1 METPKITKVELELDA
16 VSGELR
22 VMHDL
27 LNIFANNWFEETHK
41 TDMIKRERTS
51 ELVSQIWSEAPMY
64 SSMLTAL
71 FASLTGLEKEVD
83 AVLESEIAR
92 VSNGC

>member
-22 VMHDL
+22 TMHDL
-27 LNIFANNWFEETHK
+27 LNIFANWFEETHK
-41 TDMIKRERTS
+41 TDMLNRERT
-51 ELVSQIWSEAPMY
+51 ERLVSPLWNEAPMY
-64 SSMLTAL
+64 NSLITAL

-83 AVLESEIAR
+83 AVLEAE
-92 VSNGC
+92 VSA

>member
-22 VMHDL
+22 TMHDL
-27 LNIFANNWFEETHK
+27 LNIFANWFEETHK
-41 TDMIKRERTS
+41 TDMLNRERT
-51 ELVSQIWSEAPMY
+51 EQLVSQLWNEAPMY
-64 SSMLTAL
+64 SSLITAL

-83 AVLESEIAR
+83 AVLEAE
-92 VSNGC
+92 VSA

>member
-22 VMHDL
+22 TMHDL
-27 LNIFANNWFEETHK
+27 LNIFANWFEETHK
-41 TDMIKRERTS
+41 ADMIDRERD
-51 ELVSQIWSEAPMY
+51 ERLVSQLWNEAPMY
-64 SSMLTAL
+64 SSLITAL

-83 AVLESEIAR
+83 AVLEAEIAR
-92 VSNGC
+92 VGNGC

>member
-1 METPKITKVELELDA
+1 METPKITKAELELDA

-27 LNIFANNWFEETHK
+27 LNIFANWFDETHK

-51 ELVSQIWSEAPMY
+51 ELVSQIWREAPMY
-64 SSMLTAL
+64 SSLITAL

-83 AVLESEIAR
+83 EVLDYQIAEQE
-92 VSNGC
+92 VNA

>member
-1 METPKITKVELELDA
+1 MQKKITKVELELDA

-27 LNIFANNWFEETHK
+27 LNIFANWFEETHK
-41 TDMIKRERTS
+41 TDTIKRERTS
-51 ELVSQIWSEAPMY
+51 ELVSQIWREAPMC

-83 AVLESEIAR
+83 EVLNYQITEQEVNA
-92 VSNGC
+92 

>member
-1 METPKITKVELELDA
+1 METPKLTKVELELDA

-27 LNIFANNWFEETHK
+27 LNIFANWFEETHK

-51 ELVSQIWSEAPMY
+51 ELVSQIWNEAPMY

-83 AVLESEIAR
+83 EVLNYQIAEQE
-92 VSNGC
+92 VNA

>member
-22 VMHDL
+22 TMHDL
-27 LNIFANNWFEETHK
+27 LNIFANWFEETHK
-41 TDMIKRERTS
+41 TDMLKRERT
-51 ELVSQIWSEAPMY
+51 ERLVSQLWNEAPMY
-64 SSMLTAL
+64 NSLITAL

-83 AVLESEIAR
+83 EVIEAEINKESAA
-92 VSNGC
+92 

>member
-22 VMHDL
+22 TMHDI
-27 LNIFANNWFEETHK
+27 LNIFSIWFEETHK
-41 TDMIKRERTS
+41 TDELDRQRTDD
-51 ELVSQIWSEAPMY
+51 LVSQLWNEAPMY

-83 AVLESEIAR
+83 EVLNYQITEQEVNA
-92 VSNGC
+92 

>member
-1 METPKITKVELELDA
+1 METPKISKVELELDA

-27 LNIFANNWFEETHK
+27 LNIFANWFEETHK
-41 TDMIKRERTS
+41 ADMIDRERD
-51 ELVSQIWSEAPMY
+51 ERLVSQLWSEAPMY

-83 AVLESEIAR
+83 EVLNYQIAEQE
-92 VSNGC
+92 VNA

>member
-1 METPKITKVELELDA
+1 METPKITKVALELDA

-22 VMHDL
+22 VMHDI
-27 LNIFANNWFEETHK
+27 LNIFANWFEETHK
-41 TDMIKRERTS
+41 TDMIDRESTS
-51 ELVSQIWSEAPMY
+51 ELVSQVWNEAPMY
-64 SSMLTAL
+64 NSMLTAL

>member
-1 METPKITKVELELDA
+1 MQSHKITKAELELDA

-27 LNIFANNWFEETHK
+27 LNIFANWFEETHK
-41 TDMIKRERTS
+41 TDMINRERT
-51 ELVSQIWSEAPMY
+51 ERLVSQLWNEAPMY
-64 SSMLTAL
+64 NSLITAL

-83 AVLESEIAR
+83 AVLEAEINKESAA
-92 VSNGC
+92 

>member
-27 LNIFANNWFEETHK
+27 LNIFANWFDETHK

-51 ELVSQIWSEAPMY
+51 ELVSQIWNEAPMY

-71 FASLTGLEKEVD
+71 FASLPGWKRKLTKYLTIK
-83 AVLESEIAR
+83 LQNKR
-92 VSNGC
+92 

>member
-1 METPKITKVELELDA
+1 MKTPKITKVELELDA

-27 LNIFANNWFEETHK
+27 LNIFASWFDETHK
-41 TDMIKRERTS
+41 ADMIDRERD
-51 ELVSQIWSEAPMY
+51 ERLVSQLWQEAPMY

-83 AVLESEIAR
+83 AVIDAEIMQG
-92 VSNGC
+92 VSA

>member
-27 LNIFANNWFEETHK
+27 LNIFANWFDETHK
-41 TDMIKRERTS
+41 TDMLNRERT
-51 ELVSQIWSEAPMY
+51 ERLVSQLWNEAPMY
-64 SSMLTAL
+64 NSLITAL

-83 AVLESEIAR
+83 EVIEAEINKESAA
-92 VSNGC
+92 

>member
-22 VMHDL
+22 TMHDL
-27 LNIFANNWFEETHK
+27 LNIFANWFEETHK
-41 TDMIKRERTS
+41 TDMINRERT
-51 ELVSQIWSEAPMY
+51 ERLVSQLWNEAPMY
-64 SSMLTAL
+64 NSLITAL

-83 AVLESEIAR
+83 EVIEAEINKESAA
-92 VSNGC
+92 

>member
-27 LNIFANNWFEETHK
+27 LNIFANWFTYLLC
-41 TDMIKRERTS
+41 R
-51 ELVSQIWSEAPMY
+51 
-64 SSMLTAL
+64 
-71 FASLTGLEKEVD
+71 
-83 AVLESEIAR
+83 
-92 VSNGC
+92 SNGA